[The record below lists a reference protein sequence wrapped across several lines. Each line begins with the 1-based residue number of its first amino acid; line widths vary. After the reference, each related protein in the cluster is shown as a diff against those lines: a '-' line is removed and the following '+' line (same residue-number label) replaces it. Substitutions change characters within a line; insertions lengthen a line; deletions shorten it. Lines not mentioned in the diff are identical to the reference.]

1 VGGHKKILDRFSI
14 ERSDALGCDGRNA
27 SLAKTRYHPRSMPA
41 FCEYNLA
48 LIEVLGLAPA
58 LVIADHALK
67 AANVTIVGVEGN
79 AGTDSLIKLVGDAA
93 NVTRALEAATAVAN
107 EMKAKFTAKVIL
119 RFAETAKVPFV
130 VTPQEYSPITC
141 GFLHMLPREDSAS
154 APGSPPS
161 PSKGKR
167 MQAIGM
173 LETQGLVAVIEGAD
187 AMLKSANVEL
197 IGKEKI
203 GAAHVTIMVRGD
215 VAAVKAAVEAGK
227 AAAEKVGKV
236 VSAHVIARPH
246 ESLAKLLP
254 A

>member
-1 VGGHKKILDRFSI
+1 VSATL
-14 ERSDALGCDGRNA
+14 
-27 SLAKTRYHPRSMPA
+27 
-41 FCEYNLA
+41 EYNLA

-67 AANVTIVGVEGN
+67 AADVTIVGVEGN
-79 AGTDSLIKLVGDAA
+79 AGTDSLIKLVGDAG
-93 NVTRALEAATAVAN
+93 NVARALEAATEVAT
-107 EMKAKFTAKVIL
+107 EMHAKFNAKVIL
-119 RFAETAKVPFV
+119 RFSDSVKVPFI

-141 GFLHMLPREDSAS
+141 GFLHMLPREDPPDSPAGAT
-154 APGSPPS
+154 APT
-161 PSKGKR
+161 KGKH

-236 VSAHVIARPH
+236 VAAHVIARPH
-246 ESLAKLLP
+246 EALAKLLP

>member
-1 VGGHKKILDRFSI
+1 
-14 ERSDALGCDGRNA
+14 
-27 SLAKTRYHPRSMPA
+27 MPA
-41 FCEYNLA
+41 HIEYNLA

-58 LVIADHALK
+58 LVVADHALK
-67 AANVTIVGVEGN
+67 AADVDIVGVEGN
-79 AGTDSLIKLVGDAA
+79 AGTDSLIKLVGTAA
-93 NVTRALEAATAVAN
+93 NVARALEAATAVAQA
-107 EMKAKFTAKVIL
+107 MHAKFTAKVIL
-119 RFAETAKVPFV
+119 RFADSLKVPMV

-141 GFLHMLPREDSAS
+141 GYLHMLPRSDAPNDS
-154 APGSPPS
+154 
-161 PSKGKR
+161 SKGPN

-215 VAAVKAAVEAGK
+215 VAAVKAAVDAGK
-227 AAAEKVGKV
+227 SAAEKVGKV

-246 ESLAKLLP
+246 EALAKLLP